1 MFSKVFIGIDCDV
14 SRSGFAVWRDK
25 ELTLFN
31 LRFFEVMHKLEYMK
45 TDCSQRGDKLKV
57 IIEGGWLNTKSNWH
71 NMGHG
76 ENMVAKVAKNT
87 GANHQVGK
95 LFVEMCE
102 ALDIEYE
109 IRRPQSSKV
118 NAETFKKITKYKGK
132 TNQDARDAG
141 MLVYGL

>member
-1 MFSKVFIGIDCDV
+1 MFSKVYVGLDPDV
-14 SRSGFAVWRDK
+14 NESGFAVWK
-25 ELTLFN
+25 NNELTLGN
-31 LRFFEVMHKLEYMK
+31 YRFFEVMHKLEYMEA
-45 TDCSQRGDKLKV
+45 DCWQRGNKLKV
-57 IIEGGWLNTKSNWH
+57 IIEGGWLNEKSNWH
-71 NMGHG
+71 NQGQG
-76 ENMVAKVAKNT
+76 EARVAKVAKNT

-102 ALDIEYE
+102 ALSLEFE

-118 NAETFKKITKYKGK
+118 NAEMFKKITKYKGR

>member
-1 MFSKVFIGIDCDV
+1 MFSKVYVGIDCDV

-57 IIEGGWLNTKSNWH
+57 IIEGGWLNQKSNWH
-71 NMGHG
+71 SQGQG
-76 ENMVAKVAKNT
+76 ESTVTKIAKNT

-102 ALDIEYE
+102 ALSLEYE
-109 IRRPQSSKV
+109 IRKPQSSKV